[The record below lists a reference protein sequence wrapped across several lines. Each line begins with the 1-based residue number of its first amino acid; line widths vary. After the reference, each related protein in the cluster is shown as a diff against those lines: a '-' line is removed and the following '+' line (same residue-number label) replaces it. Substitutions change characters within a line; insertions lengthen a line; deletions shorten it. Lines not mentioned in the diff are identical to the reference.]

1 MLIKHFKKL
10 KRKPRRK
17 KNVFPDDGSQQHVYG
32 SPPRNNKCSSALITI
47 TAQEFLC
54 KVQSD
59 ENYGKRRAD
68 GTMQIALN
76 AVMSLI
82 TDIVTNK

>member
-1 MLIKHFKKL
+1 MMAH
-10 KRKPRRK
+10 R
-17 KNVFPDDGSQQHVYG
+17 NAYG
-32 SPPRNNKCSSALITI
+32 SPRRNNKCSSALMTI

-82 TDIVTNK
+82 TDIVTNKWEEIMRRKHIAR